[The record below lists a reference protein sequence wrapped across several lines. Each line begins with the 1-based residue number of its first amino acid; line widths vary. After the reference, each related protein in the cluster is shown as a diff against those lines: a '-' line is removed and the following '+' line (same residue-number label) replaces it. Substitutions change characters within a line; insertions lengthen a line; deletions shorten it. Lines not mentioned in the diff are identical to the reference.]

1 MTPNTRSDKN
11 ERYEEWF
18 MAGKKH
24 ILVISQYF
32 HPEQF
37 RINDICREWVKRG
50 YRVTVVTGIPNYPQ
64 GKFYDGYGIRKRRRE
79 RYRGINIIRLP
90 LVPRGNNSL
99 MLVLNY
105 LSFVLTAGIWS
116 RFTGMRADKVFI
128 FEVSPMTQA
137 LPGVWYARRRRI
149 PCFLYVQDLWPDNVE
164 MVTGIHNRHVLDSLD
179 RMVSYI
185 YKRCSRIFV
194 TSPSFKRVLIQRH
207 VPEKKVTYWPQYAE
221 DFYQPVKKDTGARPF
236 TVIFTGNIG
245 YAQGLEILPRT
256 AHALRDDGVRFLI
269 VGDGRYREELEEA
282 IRKYGVTQ
290 MFAFTGRVLPEDV
303 PAYFARS
310 DAAFISFKDVPL
322 FANTIPAK
330 LQSYMA
336 CGMPVLAAAAG
347 ETERI
352 IKEAG
357 CGFCSPPGDVESLAA
372 NIRRMQTSDR
382 ETMGRNARAYSEE
395 FFQKEMLLD
404 EIDKYMEE

>member
-1 MTPNTRSDKN
+1 M
-11 ERYEEWF
+11 
-18 MAGKKH
+18 
-24 ILVISQYF
+24 VISQYF

-50 YRVTVVTGIPNYPQ
+50 YQVTVVTGIPNYPQ
-64 GKFYDGYGIRKRRRE
+64 GKFYDGYGVRKRRRE
-79 RYRGINIIRLP
+79 RYQGINIIRLP
-90 LVPRGNNSL
+90 LIPRGNNSL
-99 MLVLNY
+99 MLMLNY

-116 RFTGMRADKVFI
+116 LFTGLTADKVFI

-137 LPGVWYARRRRI
+137 LPGVWYAGRHRI
-149 PCFLYVQDLWPDNVE
+149 PCLLYVQDLWPDNVE
-164 MVTGIHNRHVLDSLD
+164 MVTGIHNRYVLGFLD

-194 TSPSFKRVLIQRH
+194 TSPSFKQVLIQRH

-221 DFYQPVKKDTGARPF
+221 DFYQPVKKDTGPRPF

-256 AHALRDDGVRFLI
+256 ARTLRDDGVRFLI
-269 VGDGRYREELEEA
+269 VGDGRYREELEGE

-290 MFAFTGRVLPEDV
+290 MFAFTGRILPEDV

-347 ETERI
+347 ETGRI

-357 CGFCSPPGDVESLAA
+357 CGFCSLPGDADGLAS

-382 ETMGRNARAYSEE
+382 DAMGRNARVYSEK
-395 FFQKEMLLD
+395 FFRKEMLLD
-404 EIDKYMEE
+404 KMDHYLER